1 MPSLRNPIK
10 TDKTNKANNYPS
22 KLWWLLAVV
31 ILVLCVLVQL
41 PMFWMVQKFAPNTP
55 YLQWISGS
63 LWQGSATWQMPIT
76 PTTNPQQNPQQNP
89 QPNSKQATLNGTLA
103 WQWQPLKL
111 FLGKVSADVVIT
123 SGKSKL
129 KGEMS
134 TGLTGK
140 SFKVQGL
147 SGRIA
152 PETLS
157 SLLVGWQLPDA
168 PIQVNKLS
176 GSFAKETGFQDV
188 EGQLTWV
195 GGQLGYPNA
204 GSILSINMPT
214 MKANLAN
221 NKDALNIHLRDE
233 NDKKL
238 GDLQVSPAGMLDV
251 NLTQRLLENVPSYR
265 GSAPKDSLVF
275 SIRQPLTS
283 LGGQ

>member
-1 MPSLRNPIK
+1 MPSLRNTVK
-10 TDKTNKANNYPS
+10 TDKTNKVNNYPS
-22 KLWWLLAVV
+22 KLWWLFAIV
-31 ILVLCVLVQL
+31 ILIVFVLVQL
-41 PMFWMVQKFAPNTP
+41 PMFWVVQKFAPNTP
-55 YLQWISGS
+55 YLQWVSGS
-63 LWQGSATWQMPIT
+63 LWQGSATWQLPTNAQGLQQGSATTT
-76 PTTNPQQNPQQNP
+76 PPKTKSP
-89 QPNSKQATLNGTLA
+89 LNGTLA

-111 FLGKVSADVVIT
+111 FIGKLSADVLIT

-152 PETLS
+152 PETLGTV
-157 SLLVGWQLPDA
+157 LVGWQLPDA

-176 GSFAKETGFQDV
+176 GSFAKKVGFNDV

-195 GGQLGYPNA
+195 GGQIGYPNA

-214 MKANLAN
+214 IKANLAN